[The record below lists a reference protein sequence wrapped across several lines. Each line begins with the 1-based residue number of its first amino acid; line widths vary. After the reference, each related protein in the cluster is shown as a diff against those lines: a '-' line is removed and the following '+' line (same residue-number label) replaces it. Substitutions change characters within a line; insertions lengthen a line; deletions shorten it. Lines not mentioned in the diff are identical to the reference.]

1 MTKKIVVEAQTSE
14 RYNKKVGA
22 EHAFSVLLHLNR
34 INIWIWTTTTTTNF
48 STTKKNKKK
57 RNYRLSSSS
66 SRQ

>member
-34 INIWIWTTTTTTNF
+34 INIWTTTTTTNF

-66 SRQ
+66 SSRQ